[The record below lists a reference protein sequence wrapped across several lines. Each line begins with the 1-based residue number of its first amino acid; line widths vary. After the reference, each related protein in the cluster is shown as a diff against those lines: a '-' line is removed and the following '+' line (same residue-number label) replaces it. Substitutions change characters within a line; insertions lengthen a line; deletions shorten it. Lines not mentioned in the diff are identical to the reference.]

1 MFDHSD
7 GLEVASVAPRDDFVT
22 KENPMKHSMFAA
34 TLLLATFTFGL
45 VGCST
50 APKTEADRQSL
61 DDSVQNTLSAMR
73 SEDPSFGDFLD
84 KSYAYAVYPSVG
96 KGGFVF
102 GGAYGK
108 GEVYQGGRMIGFSDM
123 SQVTVGAQVG
133 GQEYSEVVAFENQA
147 ALDKFTTKEY
157 AFDASVSAVA
167 IKSGVAKTARF
178 REGVAVFKYI
188 KGGLMADAS
197 VGGQRFRFRPVQ

>member
-1 MFDHSD
+1 M
-7 GLEVASVAPRDDFVT
+7 
-22 KENPMKHSMFAA
+22 KENKMKHPMIAA
-34 TLLLATFTFGL
+34 TLLLAAFTFGL
-45 VGCST
+45 VGCTT
-50 APKTEADRQSL
+50 APKTEADRQAL

-84 KSYAYAVYPSVG
+84 KAYAYAVYPSVG
-96 KGGFVF
+96 KGAFIF

-108 GEVYQGGRMIGFSDM
+108 GEVFQGGRMIGYSDM
-123 SQVTVGAQVG
+123 SQATVGAQVG
-133 GQEYSEVVAFENQA
+133 GQEYSEVIAFENQA

-157 AFDASVSAVA
+157 AFDASISAVA
-167 IKSGVAKTARF
+167 LKSGVAKTARF